1 MNNRMLILSDTTAA
15 AGVGL
20 GLANIYTILG
30 IILICVNIGILIL
43 NFILRMIDRFRNKNN
58 TFNNE
63 ARADAAREILELAE
77 EVQRLQEEL
86 SKYDR
91 N

>member
-1 MNNRMLILSDTTAA
+1 MNDRMLILSDTTAA

-30 IILICVNIGILIL
+30 IVLICVNIGILIF
-43 NFILRMIDRFRNKNN
+43 NFIFRMIDRYKNKNN
-58 TFNNE
+58 TFDNE

-77 EVQRLQEEL
+77 EIQRLQEEL
-86 SKYDR
+86 NKRD
-91 N
+91 